1 MYGSYSKLMLKLF
14 LAEAVLTN
22 HSALVASA
30 DVDPQQLTKVYIEI
44 STLISVVYNC
54 ELWQVHYAHG
64 VMVDIPL
71 DNSKHCTI
79 TLLV

>member
-44 STLISVVYNC
+44 STSIC
-54 ELWQVHYAHG
+54 LWCTTVSTLCSWSHG
-64 VMVDIPL
+64 GHTTGQL
-71 DNSKHCTI
+71 ETLYI